1 MISLK
6 EKLYVDSVI
15 QYVKKYY
22 SDDIDMIVAY
32 GSFVRGDMHEKSD
45 IDLFFI
51 PATEKGY
58 LASFQVI
65 IEDVGYDFFPISWER
80 LKQIARYE
88 DPLTSLLIEGQIIY
102 HRNDKVFNQFEEL
115 RTYCVHFD
123 HFEEK
128 LKKLIFDA
136 KYLYFDYPK
145 TLPDILTKC
154 TMAVAYFNHVPLRRG
169 MMDFENE
176 LASLQKPSLFTE
188 NIKLLIESPSKRGLR
203 KFIEDTESFVLPKE
217 EVEQVSSGFYEE
229 MKSIYQKGLH
239 TTSPY
244 KQFFIQYIIES
255 ETANAF
261 SHDAV
266 FPKVS
271 KNYMEWIQSHE
282 ARMIEFLKEKEI
294 PIHDYSTVE
303 DFLTFFLKI

>member
-1 MISLK
+1 VISLK

-15 QYVKKYY
+15 KYVKKFY

-45 IDLFFI
+45 VDLFFI
-51 PATEKGY
+51 PATENGF

-65 IEDVGYDFFPISWER
+65 IEDVGYDFFPVSWER

-88 DPLTSLLIEGQIIY
+88 DPLTSLLVEGQIIY

-128 LKKLIFDA
+128 LKKLIMDV

-154 TMAVAYFNHVPLRRG
+154 ALAVSYFNHVPLRRG

-176 LASLQKPSLFTE
+176 LAPLKKPFLFIE
-188 NIKLLIESPSKRGLR
+188 NIKLLIESPSKKGLR
-203 KFIEDTESFVLPKE
+203 KFIEDTEEFVLPKE
-217 EVEQVSSGFYEE
+217 EIQPIGSGFYEE

-244 KQFFIQYIIES
+244 KQFFIQNIIET
-255 ETANAF
+255 ETAIAF
-261 SHDAV
+261 GPKV
-266 FPKVS
+266 EFPKPS
-271 KNYMEWIQSHE
+271 KNYADWITSHE
-282 ARMIEFLKEKEI
+282 AKMVEI
-294 PIHDYSTVE
+294 LHHQDVPIHDYASVE